1 MASSDND
8 CVKVYGELLSFTPDD
23 KVIAV
28 KDNTTKV
35 ENKENTEKYTEVFGE
50 LLIFDN
56 DMVKITNFREVE
68 ANDENMYECMICKKS
83 YINKYYC
90 ITHMKSHELDLYKC
104 DVCNKKFTHRNH
116 LNQHINVHKEPTFE
130 CDICGIKMVYKFN
143 MLKHRKRHLK
153 YYKNGKVYYI

>member
-1 MASSDND
+1 MESLQND

-23 KVIAV
+23 KVITV

-35 ENKENTEKYTEVFGE
+35 ENKENEEYTEVYGE

-56 DMVKITNFREVE
+56 DIVKITKFREIE
-68 ANDENMYECMICKKS
+68 PNINNMYECMICKKL

-90 ITHMKSHELDLYKC
+90 ITHMKSHESNLYKC

-116 LNQHINVHKEPTFE
+116 LNQHINVHKAPTFE
-130 CDICGIKMVYKFN
+130 CDICGIKMVYRFN
-143 MLKHRKRHLK
+143 MLKHRKTHIK
-153 YYKNGKVYYI
+153 YYKDGKVCYI